1 MKTLLTVLLLT
12 VSSLALA
19 ERSTIIN
26 GNILTQSEW
35 IAGMP
40 RLAHNYNKTLPS
52 VLDDITVLE
61 SLHADGILNVMH
73 YNYTLDF
80 KKLSVMAHGSV
91 QAMSKDK
98 MDEVKTELRS
108 ILTDKYCSS
117 DDLSSWRDLGTM
129 IFHTYYSI
137 KGNQTVYIL
146 VSPDLDCPLK
156 GNL

>member
-26 GNILTQSEW
+26 GNILTQPEW

-61 SLHADGILNVMH
+61 YIHADGVLNVMH

-80 KKLSVMAHGSV
+80 KKLSVMANGSD
-91 QAMSKDK
+91 QAMSKDR
-98 MDEVKTELRS
+98 MDEFKTELRS
-108 ILTDKYCSS
+108 ILTDKYCKSE
-117 DDLSSWRDLGTM
+117 DLSSWRDLGTM

-137 KGNQTVYIL
+137 QGNQTLSIL
-146 VSPDLDCPLK
+146 VSPDLDCPIR
-156 GNL
+156 GNI

>member
-61 SLHADGILNVMH
+61 SVHADGVLNVMH

-80 KKLSVMAHGSV
+80 KKL
-91 QAMSKDK
+91 
-98 MDEVKTELRS
+98 
-108 ILTDKYCSS
+108 
-117 DDLSSWRDLGTM
+117 
-129 IFHTYYSI
+129 
-137 KGNQTVYIL
+137 
-146 VSPDLDCPLK
+146 
-156 GNL
+156 

>member
-1 MKTLLTVLLLT
+1 MKTLITVLLLT

-19 ERSTIIN
+19 ERSTIIS

-40 RLAHNYNKTLPS
+40 RLAHNYNKTLPA

-61 SLHADGILNVMH
+61 YIHADGVLNVMH

-80 KKLSVMAHGSV
+80 KKLSVMANGSDRP
-91 QAMSKDK
+91 MGKYK
-98 MDEVKTELRS
+98 MDEFKTELRS
-108 ILTDKYCSS
+108 ILTDKYCKSK
-117 DDLSSWRDLGTM
+117 DLSSWRDLGTM

-137 KGNQTVYIL
+137 EGNDTVSIL